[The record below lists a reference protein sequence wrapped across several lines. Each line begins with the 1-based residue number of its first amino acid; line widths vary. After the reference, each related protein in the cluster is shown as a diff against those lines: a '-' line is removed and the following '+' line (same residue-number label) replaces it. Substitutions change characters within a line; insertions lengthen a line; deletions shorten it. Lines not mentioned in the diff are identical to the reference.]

1 MIRVVSILVLLMA
14 VFGALGWLQKMPPA
28 TVAKHFKKLAWIVV
42 AVVLLWLVASGKLN
56 WLFAAL
62 GIAMAFLLR
71 LMPVILNYAPQLH
84 RLWMQFKA
92 GATRPESFR
101 APRSGVMT
109 RAEALDVLGLKPG
122 AGDEEIIAAHRKLIS
137 RLHPDKGG
145 SDYLAAQINMAK
157 KVLLG

>member
-1 MIRVVSILVLLMA
+1 MIRVVLILVLLMV

-28 TVAKHFKKLAWIVV
+28 VVAKHVKKLAWIVITV
-42 AVVLLWLVASGKLN
+42 ALLWLVASGKLN

-62 GIAMAFLLR
+62 GIVMAFLLR

-84 RLWMQFKA
+84 RLWSQFKT
-92 GATRPESFR
+92 GATEPESSRSPR
-101 APRSGVMT
+101 AGPMT

-122 AGDEEIIAAHRKLIS
+122 AGDDEIIAAHRKLIS

-157 KVLLG
+157 RVLLG